1 MERDGLRQAT
11 RIQMEVG
18 AGRTR
23 ALVNGD
29 GARPAIPTQ
38 RHEAPVARPDF
49 IYPNR
54 NWGERLWAQLK
65 K

>member
-1 MERDGLRQAT
+1 MPAEPG
-11 RIQMEVG
+11 
-18 AGRTR
+18 

-54 NWGERLWAQLK
+54 NWGERLWARLEK
-65 K
+65 MTGRGDPL